1 MAAQGRPK
9 CLAAGRSVGGRRIA
23 RARARHIRG
32 SARTEA
38 CHERP
43 EGRHGAGTRVGRAS
57 AGMAEY
63 GRGARCRAGRGGNPC
78 RAWRR
83 ATRGTAVP
91 NGWRAGCRKGHA
103 AAAACDG
110 KGTRVDGPCR
120 TKVRGPATL
129 TGTGSPIRTKH
140 TPHPPPAAVAAAGR
154 LQPLPAH
161 WTPTKIPDFP
171 EGLHANPRSS
181 RSTRSAV
188 SRAPIAGAQRFPVD
202 RRRCRA

>member
-1 MAAQGRPK
+1 MAAQSCPK
-9 CLAAGRSVGGRRIA
+9 CLAAGRSIGGRRIA

-57 AGMAEY
+57 TGMAEY

-154 LQPLPAH
+154 GRSPCRRTGLRRRSRTSPRACTRTPGPPGQP
-161 WTPTKIPDFP
+161 
-171 EGLHANPRSS
+171 GPRS
-181 RSTRSAV
+181 RVR
-188 SRAPIAGAQRFPVD
+188 P
-202 RRRCRA
+202 